1 MENLYEEKQILHY
14 VIRKINLLF
23 RRNAYIYYKWK
34 N

>member
-14 VIRKINLLF
+14 AIWKINLLF
-23 RRNAYIYYKWK
+23 RRNGYIYHEWK